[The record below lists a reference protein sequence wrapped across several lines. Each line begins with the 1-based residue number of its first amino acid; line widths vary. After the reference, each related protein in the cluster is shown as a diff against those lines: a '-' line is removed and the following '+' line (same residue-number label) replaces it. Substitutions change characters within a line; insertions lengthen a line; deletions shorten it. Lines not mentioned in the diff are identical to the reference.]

1 MNRLLTPLRAMLLLL
16 TAAAVASCADDP
28 RQGWS
33 TASVYPT
40 QYRTVAVNVFQ
51 NDTYF
56 REVGFMLTD
65 AVITTIERQT
75 PYKVTSESNA
85 DTLLTGRITN
95 VNLTSLSQNESTGLD
110 EEVIVGVTID
120 FNWTDLETDRTI
132 LERTGFKGGG
142 LFVPTSQ
149 SRETLELGEIG
160 VVQQLAGDLVDEMQ
174 AVW

>member
-1 MNRLLTPLRAMLLLL
+1 MSRLSNTVRCMLLAAS
-16 TAAAVASCADDP
+16 TAFAHGCADDP

-33 TASVYPT
+33 TASIYPT
-40 QYRTVAVNVFQ
+40 QYKTIAVNIIE
-51 NDTYF
+51 NETYF

-75 PYKVTSESNA
+75 PYKVTSETNA

-95 VNLTSLSQNESTGLD
+95 VNLTSLSQNEATGLD
-110 EEVIVGVTID
+110 EEVIIGVTIN

-160 VVQQLAGDLVDEMQ
+160 VVQQLADDLVDEMQ

>member
-132 LERTGFKGGG
+132 MERTAFKGGG

>member
-1 MNRLLTPLRAMLLLL
+1 MNRLISPIAITLLFLA
-16 TAAAVASCADDP
+16 TMMQGCADDP

-33 TASVYPT
+33 TTSIYPT
-40 QYRTVAVNVFQ
+40 QYKTIAVNVFK
-51 NDTYF
+51 NDTYS
-56 REVGFMLTD
+56 RNVGFMLTQ
-65 AVITTIERQT
+65 AVITTIESQT
-75 PYKVTSESNA
+75 PYKVTSENNA
-85 DTLLTGRITN
+85 DTLLTGRIVN

-132 LERTGFKGGG
+132 LERTGFEGGG

-149 SRETLELGEIG
+149 SRETIELGEIG
-160 VVQQLAGDLVDEMQ
+160 VVQQLADDLVDEMQ